1 MLDPRAAGVS
11 DAEWAAATSACH
23 PLRVARV
30 IDETHDARS
39 FVLEVPPALAERFR
53 YRAGHF
59 LSFKIPHAG
68 KVLTRSYSLSSSPD
82 CEREHKVTVKRIE
95 GGRVS
100 QWMNDAVHVGDV
112 LMVTPPAGLFVLN
125 DKRRRIVF
133 FAGGSGITPVI
144 SLIKTALVTTD
155 RRLDL
160 VYANRDARS
169 IIFESELDGLRE
181 RSGGRLRLVHS
192 LDDRD
197 GFLDVDRVKHLV
209 VDAIEA
215 DFYLCGPGAFMDTIE
230 RALAALHVPS
240 EQVHIER
247 FVSPADPDERAPE
260 VAQAAPDE
268 GAPETITI
276 VLDGVAHEIP
286 YRPGERVLETARR
299 AGLDPPFSCE
309 EGYCSCCMAKLAHG
323 RVKMAA
329 NDCLTPDLLAEGW
342 VLTCQSECVSP
353 QVRIEYPE

>member
-1 MLDPRAAGVS
+1 MLDPKAQGVS
-11 DAEWAAATSACH
+11 DAEWAAATASCF

-39 FVLEVPPALAERFR
+39 FVLEVPPELAARFR
-53 YRAGHF
+53 YRSGNF
-59 LSFKIPHAG
+59 LSFKVPHGG
-68 KVLTRSYSLSSSPD
+68 KVLTRSYSLSSSPECD
-82 CEREHKVTVKRIE
+82 REHKVTVKRID

-100 QWMNDAVHVGDV
+100 QWMNDEVRPGDV
-112 LMVTPPAGLFVLN
+112 LLVTPPAGLFVLN

-133 FAGGSGITPVI
+133 LSGGSGITPVI
-144 SLIKTALVTTD
+144 SLIKTALATSD

-160 VYANRDARS
+160 IYANRDARS
-169 IIFESELDGLRE
+169 IIFQAELEALRE
-181 RSGGRLRLVHS
+181 RSSGRLAVIHS

-215 DFYLCGPGAFMDTIE
+215 DFYLCGPGPFMDTIE

-247 FVSPADPDERAPE
+247 FVSPTDPDEMVRE
-260 VAQAAPDE
+260 VTASAPDE
-268 GAPETITI
+268 GAPEAITV
-276 VLDGVAHEIP
+276 VLDGVAHEVA
-286 YRPGERVLETARR
+286 YRSGERVLEAARR

-309 EGYCSCCMAKLAHG
+309 EGYCSCCMAKLVRG

-342 VLTCQSECVSP
+342 VLTCQSECVS
-353 QVRIEYPE
+353 QHVRIEYPE